1 MTRGGGEKD
10 DKKKFEK
17 EVELPYQLKKST
29 ANQMNHYG
37 SFNCIAPL
45 VIPNTW
51 PATLQPHMPA
61 ATFMYRGHRFVLI
74 KLRQL
79 GL

>member
-1 MTRGGGEKD
+1 MRGRGEKD
-10 DKKKFEK
+10 DKKEFYKEEK
-17 EVELPYQLKKST
+17 LPNQLTKST

-51 PATLQPHMPA
+51 PATLQPHMA
-61 ATFMYRGHRFVLI
+61 ASTFMYRGHRFVLI
-74 KLRQL
+74 KLRQM